1 MSTGTP
7 VRSSQRSVRACTACA
22 RRKIRCSKTIPC
34 TACIRLNRASSC
46 QREQVV
52 VVTRRRGHGVDTSEL
67 ENSNRSPLLSPS
79 NSDQARAVTPVDLSS
94 ETIGNSA
101 VVGAVSTISRPEPR
115 GPIQEPNHVFSGRSA
130 QGHQQIL
137 NSPQTADS
145 RLTSDRAA
153 ALEFLTHGRR
163 NVINQFAG
171 RQDDS
176 VSPLSPNSWGKSN
189 IEERW
194 DLFFTEQN
202 SRTLLAL
209 HQTQLSWMH
218 CAVNMPIF
226 RREFEE
232 NVLRKECSRSWLALY
247 YAILSQ
253 TLYHVDD
260 QHLSSLPQ
268 PLNASADASFVLF
281 NKSIEV
287 LFRANFMDDHNI
299 YSVQA
304 ICLLLQVAH
313 HFDKSDLICILI
325 STAIRIAQ
333 CLGLHRLGPDR
344 AVPEGSTANTNGTVN
359 VDRELKK
366 AIWWFLVRYD
376 WYQIPF
382 QNTCQIHPSQFSTPM
397 PTNQPVTA
405 QQSANDGTLNM
416 DEAFISSSWAN
427 YLNHF
432 SILIWKHHDRM
443 FKAGHPGGSP
453 ESMPKLY
460 EEVVRADEE
469 LKASYL
475 SLPPSLREIGTS
487 QDLPTADGLPT
498 SLMPGLVLICT
509 AHKVLGVHRHF
520 QLSGFRDRR
529 YAFSQFSCVSIAER
543 SIEAII
549 NWPDTLQSRIAHR
562 MWTTLTHVISCCIF
576 LAFALLFKSENT
588 LMHDW
593 VKVRRYLQLGK
604 EIISHEEQ
612 RSSLARRGVR
622 LLGAMMELEASGEC
636 SVDLEAEIG
645 NLIRCVT
652 VADENYLNMDA
663 ADPHQIIFPYS
674 QDLWDSFINDV
685 MASDFF
691 GV

>member
-52 VVTRRRGHGVDTSEL
+52 VVTRKRGHGTDTTGL
-67 ENSNRSPLLSPS
+67 ENGNNSPLPSLSD
-79 NSDQARAVTPVDLSS
+79 SDQARDVPPVDPHSSS
-94 ETIGNSA
+94 ETIGNNVVVEGASA
-101 VVGAVSTISRPEPR
+101 IPCPELGDPIEEHTFSSRPSLGRQQTLNAPR
-115 GPIQEPNHVFSGRSA
+115 
-130 QGHQQIL
+130 
-137 NSPQTADS
+137 TADS

-171 RQDDS
+171 RNDTAE
-176 VSPLSPNSWGKSN
+176 SPPSLNSWSKSN
-189 IEERW
+189 VEEPW

-209 HQTQLSWMH
+209 HQSYLSWMH
-218 CAVNMPIF
+218 CAVHMPIF
-226 RREFEE
+226 RHDFEE
-232 NVLRKECSRSWLALY
+232 NLARRECNRSWLALY

-253 TLYHVDD
+253 TLYHIDD

-268 PLNASADASFVLF
+268 PVNASPDASFVLF

-287 LFRANFMDDHNI
+287 LFRANFMDDHSI

-304 ICLLLQVAH
+304 ICLLIQVAH

-344 AVPEGSTANTNGTVN
+344 AISEGSTASINEPANT
-359 VDRELKK
+359 DRELKK
-366 AIWWFLVRYD
+366 GIWWFLVCHD
-376 WYQIPF
+376 WFQIPF

-397 PTNQPVTA
+397 PTSQPIAT
-405 QQSANDGTLNM
+405 QQLASDCTPKM
-416 DEAFISSSWAN
+416 DEAYTSTSWTN

-432 SILIWKHHDRM
+432 SVLIWKHHDRM
-443 FKAGHPGGSP
+443 FKAGHPGNCP
-453 ESMPKLY
+453 ESIPKLY
-460 EEVVRADEE
+460 EEVIRADEE
-469 LKASYL
+469 IKASYV
-475 SLPPSLREIGTS
+475 SLPPSLREVDTS
-487 QDLPTADGLPT
+487 QNVTTADGLPIG
-498 SLMPGLVLICT
+498 LMPGLVLVCT

-543 SIEAII
+543 SIAAII
-549 NWPDTLQSRIAHR
+549 DWPDTLQSRIARR
-562 MWTTLTHVISCCIF
+562 MWTTLTHVISCCIN

-593 VKVRRYLQLGK
+593 VKIHRYLQLGK

-622 LLGAMMELEASGEC
+622 LLGAMMELEASSEC

-663 ADPHQIIFPYS
+663 ADPHHIIFPYS
-674 QDLWDSFINDV
+674 QDLWDSFINDA